1 MKYINSYKIFE
12 RKGNYQLFHKTFDLE
27 SILDDGYIK
36 SGGKDNESYWDMP
49 IRKNVIH
56 NWERGKFPTI
66 SVTRNLGYRGVP
78 ALELDVE
85 KISDNYK
92 IIPYMENPDY
102 YLDFKGN
109 KLEPTKNKNIDDF
122 QNQVRSKTKNAGKEY
137 WKQKTDKGSFD
148 FDIAEEI
155 ILAKK
160 LDVSKYVKRI
170 IVRHLNSTLK
180 NILEDKYPHI
190 EVVVLDKYSN
200 NLGYSDI
207 KKSLKQ
213 KSKVKDFILSESI
226 SGERYSDPRINS
238 IVWHSGWRFE
248 DDNNYPCHIYITN
261 GRYYGDSGGVS
272 NHWHWQRILP
282 NGDLVEEEYGYG
294 DFLHSFVDMHATY
307 TPEEIKDMYPDKY
320 QEYLIKKDANKYN
333 L

>member
-1 MKYINSYKIFE
+1 MKYIQTYKIFE
-12 RKGNYQLFHKTFDLE
+12 RKGNYQLFHKTSDLE
-27 SILDDGYIK
+27 SILKDGYIISPK
-36 SGGKDNESYWDMP
+36 GDMDDYWDMP
-49 IRKNVIH
+49 LRKNVIH

-66 SVTRNLGYRGVP
+66 SVTRNLDYMGLP

-92 IIPYMENPDY
+92 ILPYMENPDY
-102 YLDFKGN
+102 YLDFDDN
-109 KLEPTKNKNIDDF
+109 KLKSTKNKNIGDF

-137 WKQKTDKGSFD
+137 WKQKTDQDSFD
-148 FDIAEEI
+148 FGIAEEI

-170 IVRHLNSTLK
+170 ILHANRNDELIKFIN
-180 NILEDKYPHI
+180 EKYPHI
-190 EVVVLDKYSN
+190 EVVVLDKYYKN
-200 NLGYSDI
+200 GYSDI

-213 KSKVKDFILSESI
+213 KSKVKDLILSESI

-238 IVWHSGWRFE
+238 IVWHNGWKFE
-248 DDNNYPCHIYITN
+248 NDNNYPCHIYITK

-272 NHWHWQRILP
+272 NHWDWQRILP
-282 NGDLVEEEYGYG
+282 NGDLADEEYGYG
-294 DFLHSFVDMHATY
+294 DFLTPFVNMNKIY
-307 TPEEIKDMYPDKY
+307 SPQQIKEIYPD
-320 QEYLIKKDANKYN
+320 EYKEFLIKKDVNKYN